1 MTAINHPI
9 SPSPHPPSI
18 NALPTIGITMGDP
31 TGIGPE
37 IIVKALSVEEPFQAC
52 RPIVFGDE
60 QVLLEAIRKEVLP
73 VQIKVIDEIPE
84 EGYQPGEIF
93 LFPSSQLE
101 ANSLS
106 FGKPDRKC
114 GEAMVR
120 YVEEAVRWL
129 KRAKI
134 DAITTCPINKQAM
147 NKAGHPFSGHTE
159 LLAHLTQASS
169 VAMMFLGSK
178 WKVVLVTTHLP
189 LKEVSKWITRDR
201 ILTTIRLTEG
211 GLRRYFGVSQPRLA
225 VLGLNPHCGEEGL
238 LGEEEKDAIIPAI
251 EEAKTLGMKVQ
262 GPFPADS
269 FFDISGIHPYDAVI
283 AMYHDQGL
291 IPIKIFD
298 FKESVNFTLGLP
310 FVRTSVAHGTAYDI
324 AGKGLA
330 DSANLIKAIVTAAN
344 LSKFKREF

>member
-60 QVLLEAIRKEVLP
+60 QVLLEAIRKEALP

-84 EGYQPGEIF
+84 KGYQSGKIF

-129 KRAKI
+129 KRTKI
-134 DAITTCPINKQAM
+134 DAITTCPINKKAM

-189 LKEVSKWITRDR
+189 LKEVSKCITRDR

-225 VLGLNPHCGEEGL
+225 ILGLNPHCGEEGL

-310 FVRTSVAHGTAYDI
+310 FIRTSVAHGTAYDI

-330 DSANLIKAIVTAAN
+330 DPANLIKAITTAAK

>member
-1 MTAINHPI
+1 MK
-9 SPSPHPPSI
+9 PP
-18 NALPTIGITMGDP
+18 LIGITMGDP

-37 IIVKALSVEEPFQAC
+37 IIVKALSAGEPFQAC

-60 QVLLEAIRKEVLP
+60 QVLLEAIGREGLP
-73 VQIKVIDEIPE
+73 VRIKVIDEIPE

-101 ANSLS
+101 TNSLS
-106 FGKPDRKC
+106 SGKPDRKC

-120 YVEEAVRWL
+120 YVQEAVRWL
-129 KRAKI
+129 KRTKL
-134 DAITTCPINKQAM
+134 DAITTCPINKRAM
-147 NKAGHPFSGHTE
+147 NAAGYLFPGHTE

-201 ILTTIRLTEG
+201 ILTTIRLTGE

-238 LGEEEKDAIIPAI
+238 LGEEEKDEIIPAI
-251 EEAKTLGMKVQ
+251 EEAKSLGMRVE

-269 FFDISGIHPYDAVI
+269 FFDISGVHPYDAVI

-310 FVRTSVAHGTAYDI
+310 FIRTSVAHGTAYDI

-330 DSANLIKAIVTAAN
+330 DPANLIKAITTAAK
-344 LSKFKREF
+344 LSKFKREL